1 MTILVASSGQRLEAH
16 LEEDAQ
22 GNLCLY
28 QRSRTTG
35 VALVSWGL
43 GTVLKLGWR
52 IVAASPAEQ
61 AQLDAH
67 GYGRGWV
74 Q

>member
-1 MTILVASSGQRLEAH
+1 VTLVVAASGQRLEAQ

-28 QRSRTTG
+28 QLSHGGGTRC
-35 VALVSWGL
+35 WGL
-43 GTVLKLGWR
+43 ATVLKLGWR
-52 IVAASPAEQ
+52 IVWASPAEQ
-61 AQLDAH
+61 AQLNAH
-67 GYGRGWV
+67 GFGRGWV

>member
-1 MTILVASSGQRLEAH
+1 VTILVTANGQSLDAQLEQ
-16 LEEDAQ
+16 DAQ

-28 QRSRTTG
+28 QLSRTTG
-35 VALVSWGL
+35 EALVCWSL
-43 GTVLKLGWR
+43 AAVLKLGWR
-52 IVAASPAEQ
+52 IVWASPAEQ

-67 GYGRGWV
+67 GFGRGWI

>member
-1 MTILVASSGQRLEAH
+1 VTIVVAASGQQLEAQ

-28 QRSRTTG
+28 QLSRTTG
-35 VALVSWGL
+35 EALVCWGL
-43 GTVLKLGWR
+43 ATVLKLGWR
-52 IVAASPAEQ
+52 IVGMSPAEQ

-67 GYGRGWV
+67 GFGRGWV

>member
-1 MTILVASSGQRLEAH
+1 MTIVVAASGQTLEAQ
-16 LEEDAQ
+16 LEEDAH

-35 VALVSWGL
+35 EALVCWGL
-43 GTVLKLGWR
+43 ATVLRLGWR
-52 IVAASPAEQ
+52 IVWASPHEQ

-67 GYGRGWV
+67 GFGRGWV
-74 Q
+74 H